1 MKITKSQLQKIIK
14 EELNEVTQG
23 EMEFAEL
30 EAAREAYLE
39 NRRDDEI
46 RHQFGMQVEKLVEPI
61 MSELGFYLQAEAFY
75 SRGEIVFES
84 FSPRIDVT
92 IEPAGAMGR
101 YDVGVYPMDE
111 ELKFKP
117 IEMSHETMKGALQF
131 ISDTLGEQGMV
142 GEPEAQ
148 TELPLGRRG
157 LSRLPKWRRTA
168 KEHKVRI
175 TKSQLQQVIREE
187 IQKEAHEGGEG
198 VHDIFNL
205 PEPEAVEPSGDPKVD
220 ALRQIVA
227 DKQYAKVDG
236 VNIDMQ
242 TASLLLQV
250 IDGLNPQNRENF
262 LGRPIEQMADI
273 AYKILGKQ

>member
-1 MKITKSQLQKIIK
+1 MKITKAQLRRLI
-14 EELNEVTQG
+14 NEVTQG
-23 EMEFAEL
+23 EMEFQGL
-30 EAAREAYLE
+30 EDARRAYLE
-39 NRRDDEI
+39 DKNDDT
-46 RHQFGMQVEKLVEPI
+46 RHELGLMINKLVEPI
-61 MSELGFYLQAEAFY
+61 LAKMGFFWQTESYY
-75 SRGEIVFES
+75 SGGQIVFES
-84 FSPRIDVT
+84 FDPRIDIT
-92 IEPAGAMGR
+92 IDPVGKMGR
-101 YDVGVYPMDE
+101 YDVGIHPMDE
-111 ELKFKP
+111 ELKFNP
-117 IEMSHETMKGALQF
+117 IQMSVDTMKGALQF